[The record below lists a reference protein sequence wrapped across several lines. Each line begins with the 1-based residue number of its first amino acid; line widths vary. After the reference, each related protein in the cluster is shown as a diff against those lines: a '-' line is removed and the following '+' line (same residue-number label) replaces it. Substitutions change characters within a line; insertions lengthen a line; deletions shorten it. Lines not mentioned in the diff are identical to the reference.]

1 MRLQGINEQE
11 FEIDLV
17 IGHCQV
23 KIIQSS
29 LPDTDLLCQLS
40 IRNFT
45 LVDALDLELHTGL
58 TAITGETGAGKSIL
72 LDALSL
78 TLGDRADF
86 EKIRSGAERAEVT
99 AQFNLSGNAQAKN
112 WLQEAALDSGDDCI
126 MRRVISSAGKSQ
138 GWINGQ
144 PCTMAQLQE
153 LGELLIS
160 IHGQHEHQ
168 NLLRRSEQRRLLD
181 EYADHEELLNTYGE
195 SWNSLLAIQT
205 QLQELEADQSS
216 TLERIQALEEELQ
229 ELDQLGVTQGEYES
243 LEQEQSQLSHAEAL
257 LSGMYEAQQL
267 LSDGDEV
274 NACQICLQT
283 QHKLANLPVQTKEI
297 EEVYGL
303 VESALINL
311 QEAGSSLT
319 QALDKMDL
327 DPKRLEQV
335 EQRLS
340 AIFHTA
346 RKYRVPPEKLAE
358 HHTSVREE
366 LGKLDNPQQ
375 RLETLRSQAKEQ
387 QDKCLQ
393 LARQISENRKA
404 AAKAMASEINT
415 HFSGLAMPGAE
426 LLIRVAQ
433 QEELSSTGLDQIDF
447 LICTNPGKS
456 HGPLSKVASGGEL
469 SRVSLS
475 IQMVSA
481 SSENTPVLIFDEVD
495 AGIGGNTA
503 DRVGELLRELGQR
516 AQVICVTHLPQVASR
531 ALQQLRVEKQVAGQ
545 QTSTNIELLD
555 DDSRIEEIARMLG
568 GQLTT
573 RSLEHAREML
583 TSSGG

>member
-1 MRLQGINEQE
+1 M
-11 FEIDLV
+11 
-17 IGHCQV
+17 IGLGQV

-45 LVDALDLELHTGL
+45 LVDSLDLELHTGL

-86 EKIRSGAERAEVT
+86 DKIRSGSERAEVT
-99 AQFNLSGNAQAKN
+99 AQFNVSGNTQAKS
-112 WLQEAALDSGDDCI
+112 WLEESALDSEDDCI

-168 NLLRRSEQRRLLD
+168 NLLRRNEQRRLLD
-181 EYADHEELLNTYGE
+181 EYADHADLLNNYANAWSEWLATQEQLKQLE
-195 SWNSLLAIQT
+195 S
-205 QLQELEADQSS
+205 DQAS
-216 TLERIQALEEELQ
+216 TLERIEALEHELE
-229 ELDQLGVTQGEYES
+229 ELDQLAVGEDEFEL
-243 LEQEQSQLSHAEAL
+243 LEQEQAQLSHAEAL
-257 LSGMYEAQQL
+257 LSGMYQAQQL
-267 LSDGDEV
+267 LSEGDEA
-274 NACQICLQT
+274 NACQLCLQT
-283 QHKLANLPVQTKEI
+283 LQKLGNLPVQTPEI
-297 EEVYGL
+297 EEVNNL
-303 VESALINL
+303 VDSALINL
-311 QEAGSSLT
+311 QEAASSLT
-319 QALDKMDL
+319 HALDKMEL

-340 AIFHTA
+340 AVFHTA
-346 RKYRVPPEKLAE
+346 RKYRVAPEQLAA
-358 HHTSVREE
+358 HHQSIREE
-366 LGKLDNPQQ
+366 LGELDNPQQ
-375 RLETLRSQAKEQ
+375 RLESLRTKATQ
-387 QDKCLQ
+387 QHDACLEI
-393 LARQISENRKA
+393 ARQISANRKA
-404 AAKAMASEINT
+404 AAKKMASEINT
-415 HFSGLAMPGAE
+415 HFSSLAMPGAE
-426 LLIRVAQ
+426 LLIQIATTDNQ
-433 QEELSSTGLDQIDF
+433 LNANGMDQIEF

-475 IQMVSA
+475 IQMVTA
-481 SSENTPVLIFDEVD
+481 RSESTPVLIFDEVD

-516 AQVICVTHLPQVASR
+516 AQVVCVTHLPQVASR
-531 ALQQLRVEKQVAGQ
+531 AMQQLRVEKQVSGE
-545 QTSTNIELLD
+545 QTSTNIELLSED
-555 DDSRIEEIARMLG
+555 TRIEEIARMLG
-568 GQLTT
+568 GQMTT

-583 TSSGG
+583 SSSGG

>member
-1 MRLQGINEQE
+1 
-11 FEIDLV
+11 V

-23 KIIQSS
+23 KIIQPS

-45 LVDALDLELHTGL
+45 LVDFLDLELHDGL

-86 EKIRSGAERAEVT
+86 DKIRSGAERAEVT
-99 AQFNLSGNAQAKN
+99 AQFNLSGNAQAKT
-112 WLQEAALDSGDDCI
+112 WLEGAALDSEDDCI
-126 MRRVISSAGKSQ
+126 MRRIITSAGKSQ

-144 PCTMAQLQE
+144 PCTMAQLKE

-181 EYADHEELLNTYGE
+181 EYADHDDLLGSYDLSWAELL
-195 SWNSLLAIQT
+195 SV
-205 QLQELEADQSS
+205 QEQLEALETDQSS
-216 TLERIQALEEELQ
+216 TLERIDTLERELE
-229 ELDQLGVTQGEYES
+229 ELDQLAANEGEFEA

-257 LSGMYEAQQL
+257 LSGMYQAQQL
-267 LSDGDEV
+267 LSEGDEM

-283 QHKLANLPVQTKEI
+283 QQKLSSLPVQTKEI
-297 EEVYGL
+297 EEVYSL
-303 VESALINL
+303 VDSALINL
-311 QEAGSSLT
+311 QEAASSLT
-319 QALDKMDL
+319 HALDKMDL
-327 DPKRLEQV
+327 DPKHLEQV

-346 RKYRVPPEKLAE
+346 RKYRVAPEQLAE
-358 HHTSVREE
+358 HHQAVRDE
-366 LGKLDNPQQ
+366 LGELDNPQK
-375 RLETLRSQAKEQ
+375 RLESLRAQASEQ
-387 QDKCLQ
+387 QDKCLG
-393 LARQISENRKA
+393 LARHISNNRHA
-404 AAKAMASEINT
+404 AAKKMAGEINT
-415 HFSGLAMPGAE
+415 HFSSLAMPGAE
-426 LLIRVAQ
+426 LLIQ
-433 QEELSSTGLDQIDF
+433 INSNDKDLTSIGLDQIDF

-481 SSENTPVLIFDEVD
+481 RTENTPVLIFDEVD
-495 AGIGGNTA
+495 AGIGGSTA
-503 DRVGELLRELGQR
+503 DKVGELLQELGQR
-516 AQVICVTHLPQVASR
+516 AQVVCVTHLPQVASR
-531 ALQQLRVEKQVAGQ
+531 ATHHLRVEKQINGD
-545 QTSTNIELLD
+545 QTSTNIELLAAD
-555 DDSRIEEIARMLG
+555 TRTEEIARMLG

-583 TSSGG
+583 TSAGD